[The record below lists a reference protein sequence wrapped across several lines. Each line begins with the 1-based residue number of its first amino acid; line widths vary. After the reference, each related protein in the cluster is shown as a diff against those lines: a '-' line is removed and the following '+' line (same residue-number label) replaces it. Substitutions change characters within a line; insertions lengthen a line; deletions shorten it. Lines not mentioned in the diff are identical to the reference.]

1 MGQVV
6 REGTGVY
13 DIDASRVPLT
23 TVSGGNLADNPHL
36 RGTKLRSA
44 SVVTG
49 FGRAGDVTNLTES
62 EGRFPANLILTKAIA
77 TLMDEQS
84 GELHSQDPST
94 RAHPGAAKFEN
105 QGASGSWRTQKGSE
119 GWYSDT
125 GGASRFYNHL
135 ETV

>member
-1 MGQVV
+1 
-6 REGTGVY
+6 
-13 DIDASRVPLT
+13 
-23 TVSGGNLADNPHL
+23 
-36 RGTKLRSA
+36 
-44 SVVTG
+44 
-49 FGRAGDVTNLTES
+49 
-62 EGRFPANLILTKAIA
+62 
-77 TLMDEQS
+77 MDEQS

-135 ETV
+135 ETVEDVITYLDNLFVGPTLITT